1 MPLRDDQIAQVLA
14 PIGGPPLTASELR
27 DDPAYH
33 KVRTAQREDPDLPQ
47 GALAR
52 ERKMAEPAQVISGAT
67 DLLARKAKDLQ
78 LAAWLAEALLK
89 RDGFGGFAQGL
100 AVIRDLVANQ
110 WDVLVGDADLRAGPL
125 DWLGGKL
132 DVPVRQVPITRGGY
146 SYVAFQTSRQL
157 PTEAE
162 AEGNRDKRAARDTAA
177 EEGRPLPDAVDKD
190 IEETP
195 KAFYA
200 SLAADLDACVAAV
213 TALELDCDRQFVD
226 DAPAFGRLRGALE
239 EVRRFVGPVL
249 ARKRQLEPDPPP
261 VATAET
267 VAPPP
272 AAGGREAGDWS
283 LDGARGSQLDGA
295 HPESLVATAAHR
307 LRGADPTSPV
317 PYLLLRALRWGEL
330 RRTPG
335 TIDPRLLEAPPTA
348 LRTQLKQL
356 FLASRWAELL
366 ELGEGVMAAAHGRG
380 WLDLQRYTVTACE
393 GLGAAYD
400 PAAAAVRD
408 ELRVLLRAAPWLPEA
423 TLMDETPTANAETR
437 AWLVS
442 SGVAAPGQPA
452 SNGADQL
459 APNPHNGHG
468 DMASTAW
475 SWENGAPPPRRD
487 AMLRAR
493 AELEQGR
500 PNRAIGLLVEELARE
515 QSPRGRFLRQT
526 QIASVMVGAGL
537 EGVAQPILEQL
548 LEQIEEHKLEAW
560 EAGDL
565 VAEPL
570 VLLCRCIDK
579 LDGDQ
584 DERQKLYLRVCRLD
598 PLQAIALHAAASG

>member
-1 MPLRDDQIAQVLA
+1 MPLRDDQIAQLLA

-27 DDPAYH
+27 NDPAYH

-52 ERKMAEPAQVISGAT
+52 ERKMADPAQVISGAT
-67 DLLARKAKDLQ
+67 DLLATKAKDLQ

-100 AVIRDLVANQ
+100 AVIRDLVASQ

-132 DVPVRQVPITRGGY
+132 DVTVRQVPITRGGY
-146 SYVAFQTSRQL
+146 SYVAYQTSRQL
-157 PTEAE
+157 PTETA
-162 AEGNRDKRAARDTAA
+162 AEGNRDKRAARDTAV
-177 EEGRPLPDAVDKD
+177 EQGNPLPEAVDKD

-200 SLAADLDACVAAV
+200 SVAADLDACVAAV
-213 TALELDCDRQFVD
+213 TALESECDRQFVD
-226 DAPAFGRLRGALE
+226 DAPAFTRLRAALE
-239 EVRRFVGPVL
+239 DVRRFVGPVL
-249 ARKRQLEPDPPP
+249 ARKRELEPDPPTA
-261 VATAET
+261 ATPAA
-267 VAPPP
+267 VAPLPTSDL
-272 AAGGREAGDWS
+272 REPDDRS
-283 LDGARGSQLDGA
+283 LDAVRDPQLDGA
-295 HPESLVATAAHR
+295 DPGGLVAAAAHR
-307 LRGADPTSPV
+307 MRAADPTSPV

-356 FLASRWAELL
+356 FLAGRWADLL
-366 ELGEGVMAAAHGRG
+366 ELGEAVMAAPHGRG

-393 GLGAAYD
+393 RLGATYD
-400 PAAAAVRD
+400 PVVAAVRD

-442 SGVAAPGQPA
+442 QGVAAPNQAG
-452 SNGADQL
+452 SNGGDQL
-459 APNPHNGHG
+459 APNTHNGHG
-468 DMASTAW
+468 DTVSTGL
-475 SWENGAPPPRRD
+475 SWEYGAPPPQRD
-487 AMLRAR
+487 ALLRAR
-493 AELEQGR
+493 TELEQGR

-515 QSPRGRFLRQT
+515 QSPRGRFIRQT
-526 QIASVMVGAGL
+526 QIASLMVGAGL
-537 EGVAQPILEQL
+537 EGVAQPILERL

-565 VAEPL
+565 IAEPL

-584 DERQKLYLRVCRLD
+584 DDRQKLYLRVCRLD
-598 PLQAIALHAAASG
+598 PLQAITLHAAAPG